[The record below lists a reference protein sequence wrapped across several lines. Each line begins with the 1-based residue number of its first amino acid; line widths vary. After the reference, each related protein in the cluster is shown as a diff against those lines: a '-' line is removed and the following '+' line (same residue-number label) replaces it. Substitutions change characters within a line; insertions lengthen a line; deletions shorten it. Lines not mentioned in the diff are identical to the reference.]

1 MGGGLIFPG
10 EEKKREKVVL
20 FWLSSV
26 MNLWV
31 AEIDL
36 S

>member
-1 MGGGLIFPG
+1 MSSFQG
-10 EEKKREKVVL
+10 EEGRREKVVL